1 MYIIVVGGGKVGFYL
16 SKTLLSEGYEV
27 LLIERSQQKV
37 DFFNEQLGSV
47 AIRGDGAEASVLE
60 SAGAGR
66 AEVVIAVTGEDEDN
80 LVVCQMA
87 KLAFNVN
94 KTIARVNNPKNEPI
108 FKTLG
113 IDVTVSHTAHIMSI
127 IEQSIPQTPLVHLLN
142 LNHPDLA
149 IVDLKV
155 SQNSRVNGVELGN
168 IDLPEDCNIAA
179 ILRGPDLVIPS
190 ESTVLME
197 GDDIIAVT
205 HIAQEDALRRLMV

>member
-16 SKTLLSEGYEV
+16 TKTLLGEGYEV
-27 LLIERSQQKV
+27 LLIERNQSKV
-37 DFFNEQLGSV
+37 DFFNEQLGTV
-47 AIRGDGAEASVLE
+47 AVRGDGAEASVME

-66 AEVVIAVTGEDEDN
+66 ADVVIAVTGEDEDN

-87 KLAFNVN
+87 KLAFNVD

-108 FKTLG
+108 FKMLG

-127 IEQSIPQTPLVHLLN
+127 IEQAIPQTPLIHLLN

-149 IVDLKV
+149 IVDLRV
-155 SQNSRVNGVELGN
+155 GHASRVNGASLGN

-179 ILRGPDLVIPS
+179 ILRGPDLIIPS
-190 ESTVLME
+190 DTTVLQE
-197 GDDIIAVT
+197 GDDVIAVT
-205 HIAQEDALRRLMV
+205 HIDQEDALRRLMV